1 MKRRIKTLNY
11 KRLLILLPVVK
22 FLISWAKPPSS
33 PILLLIH
40 CLIHLSLSYYCVF
53 KVKTIRWEK
62 EGNEVEEITKDG
74 GSAPNYTLDKRIINK
89 EKIKI
94 IEYRY
99 KTVYRINTNSRCE
112 ISKHMMMIKIGI
124 GEQNIL
130 NKKLEI

>member
-1 MKRRIKTLNY
+1 M
-11 KRLLILLPVVK
+11 PVVK

-62 EGNEVEEITKDG
+62 GGNQIEEITKDG

-89 EKIKI
+89 EKIKK
-94 IEYRY
+94 IEYEY
-99 KTVYRINTNSRCE
+99 ITVYRINTNYCWCE

-124 GEQNIL
+124 GGEQNIL
-130 NKKLEI
+130 NKKLEIQLIE